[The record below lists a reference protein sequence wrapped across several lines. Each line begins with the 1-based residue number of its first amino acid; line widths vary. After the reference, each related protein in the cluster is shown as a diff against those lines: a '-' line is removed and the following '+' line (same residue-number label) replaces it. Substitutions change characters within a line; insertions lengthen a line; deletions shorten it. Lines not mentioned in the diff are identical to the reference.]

1 MEYIYE
7 ALITFCWFVVPIIVL
22 GIICIALRFLCKIP
36 DFIFRKVLHL
46 ISALMIVELI
56 VVPVHW
62 WIAEII
68 LGISLLGLTILLLI
82 FEHTEVYKKFFVEKS
97 KHEVLIS
104 FWLFFLVV
112 ASLIAFFWGYLGNDH
127 RYYVIIAILSWAFG
141 DAIAAI
147 LGRLI
152 GKHKVSGKFIEGEK
166 SIEGSVACFLL
177 AFIVSF
183 VLLIMLLN
191 YPWWLSLFDAL
202 AVALAVSFME
212 LFTKKGLD
220 NLTCPLVASVILFL
234 FSLI

>member
-1 MEYIYE
+1 M
-7 ALITFCWFVVPIIVL
+7 
-22 GIICIALRFLCKIP
+22 
-36 DFIFRKVLHL
+36 
-46 ISALMIVELI
+46 
-56 VVPVHW
+56 
-62 WIAEII
+62 
-68 LGISLLGLTILLLI
+68 
-82 FEHTEVYKKFFVEKS
+82 
-97 KHEVLIS
+97 LIS

-202 AVALAVSFME
+202 AVGLAVSFME

>member
-22 GIICIALRFLCKIP
+22 GIICIALRFLCKIS

-56 VVPVHW
+56 VVPIHW

-68 LGISLLGLTILLLI
+68 LGISLIGLTILLLI
-82 FEHTEVYKKFFVEKS
+82 FEYTEVYKKFFVEKS

-112 ASLIAFFWGYLGNDH
+112 ASLIAFFWGYLGNAN

-152 GKHKVSGKFIEGEK
+152 GKHKVSGRFIEGEK

-177 AFIVSF
+177 AFIISF

-202 AVALAVSFME
+202 AVGLAVSFME